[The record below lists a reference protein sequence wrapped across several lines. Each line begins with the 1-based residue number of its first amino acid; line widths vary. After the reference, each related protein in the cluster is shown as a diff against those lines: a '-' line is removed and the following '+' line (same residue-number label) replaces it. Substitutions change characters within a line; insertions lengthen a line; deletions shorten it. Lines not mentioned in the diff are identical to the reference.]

1 MWDGCSDVLRRRLD
15 ALHGRTL
22 MLIFP
27 DTILTAGQK
36 LKEMRIMS
44 LHKQLEYKL
53 VCSYTRSLTMRPQ
66 SLHLTCTHPPSRK
79 TISRNHNNLWLPRP
93 RIDIFQTSVAF
104 SDAFLWN
111 NLQLTV
117 RSYNS
122 VQSSF
127 KRKRRVHLEAVK

>member
-1 MWDGCSDVLRRRLD
+1 MSGVEFYYHSTPANCFFNAQIKPHIHSVSVVWDGCSDVLRRRLD

-53 VCSYTRSLTMRPQ
+53 VCSCTRSLTMRPQ
-66 SLHLTCTHPPSRK
+66 S
-79 TISRNHNNLWLPRP
+79 IY
-93 RIDIFQTSVAF
+93 I
-104 SDAFLWN
+104 
-111 NLQLTV
+111 
-117 RSYNS
+117 
-122 VQSSF
+122 
-127 KRKRRVHLEAVK
+127 